1 MNKAKD
7 VFENSKR
14 SSNKYLVLLTDGE
27 DTQTSYSYDTY
38 IDYAVENDITTNT
51 IGLGDSIDTTL
62 LRKISNKTGGKYFN
76 AAQSNDLFKTFSEIK
91 QDTIDYKTD
100 SNNDGISDYYTKRIY
115 DGTLTLGTGVSL
127 KGINLSKKADYDG
140 DGILNGDEI
149 AIYEYKDRIYI
160 KVFSD
165 PASKDS
171 DHDGLLDGEERTVN
185 GKKVLPK
192 DPDPLKINGPEG
204 IWEAQ
209 YEQELSGN
217 IPHKLGDSYKLDWSW
232 KDIAASVG
240 SKLLNFKLDD
250 KKIALHSQVETWQKI
265 GGYNDLYDIIFR
277 VGTNDNMAKE
287 KFLFKDDENKEY
299 VLWTWRGDYLNLGSG
314 SEIGIY
320 EKPIDVPLT
329 GSKHWKAADFTLPMT
344 LNLYNYYDKDDI
356 ENIFCW
362 APDEEQWWITGFN
375 PDFGNPKVDDMVSLG
390 TIDFSGHEDMF
401 TSLKENVCK
410 NDKLK
415 DYMIFD
421 EDGHTIWLIWW
432 RK

>member
-1 MNKAKD
+1 MYLF
-7 VFENSKR
+7 VE
-14 SSNKYLVLLTDGE
+14 SS
-27 DTQTSYSYDTY
+27 
-38 IDYAVENDITTNT
+38 
-51 IGLGDSIDTTL
+51 
-62 LRKISNKTGGKYFN
+62 GKYFN

-277 VGTNDNMAKE
+277 VGTNGNMAKE

-314 SEIGIY
+314 AEIGIY

-375 PDFGNPKVDDMVSLG
+375 PDFGNPKVDDIVSLG

>member
-1 MNKAKD
+1 MLSRVQKVKAESLDDAINKA
-7 VFENSKR
+7 
-14 SSNKYLVLLTDGE
+14 
-27 DTQTSYSYDTY
+27 
-38 IDYAVENDITTNT
+38 
-51 IGLGDSIDTTL
+51 
-62 LRKISNKTGGKYFN
+62 
-76 AAQSNDLFKTFSEIK
+76 
-91 QDTIDYKTD
+91 
-100 SNNDGISDYYTKRIY
+100 
-115 DGTLTLGTGVSL
+115 TLTLGTGVSL

-250 KKIALHSQVETWQKI
+250 KKLHFI
-265 GGYNDLYDIIFR
+265 
-277 VGTNDNMAKE
+277 
-287 KFLFKDDENKEY
+287 
-299 VLWTWRGDYLNLGSG
+299 
-314 SEIGIY
+314 
-320 EKPIDVPLT
+320 
-329 GSKHWKAADFTLPMT
+329 H
-344 LNLYNYYDKDDI
+344 
-356 ENIFCW
+356 
-362 APDEEQWWITGFN
+362 
-375 PDFGNPKVDDMVSLG
+375 
-390 TIDFSGHEDMF
+390 
-401 TSLKENVCK
+401 
-410 NDKLK
+410 KLK
-415 DYMIFD
+415 LGKKLVDIMIFM
-421 EDGHTIWLIWW
+421 I
-432 RK
+432 

>member
-1 MNKAKD
+1 MNEAKD

-38 IDYAVENDITTNT
+38 IDYAVENDITTYT

-62 LRKISNKTGGKYFN
+62 LRKIANTTGGKYFN

-185 GKKVLPK
+185 GKKVALP
-192 DPDPLKINGPEG
+192 PLISCK
-204 IWEAQ
+204 
-209 YEQELSGN
+209 
-217 IPHKLGDSYKLDWSW
+217 
-232 KDIAASVG
+232 
-240 SKLLNFKLDD
+240 
-250 KKIALHSQVETWQKI
+250 
-265 GGYNDLYDIIFR
+265 
-277 VGTNDNMAKE
+277 
-287 KFLFKDDENKEY
+287 
-299 VLWTWRGDYLNLGSG
+299 YLMQRF
-314 SEIGIY
+314 
-320 EKPIDVPLT
+320 
-329 GSKHWKAADFTLPMT
+329 A
-344 LNLYNYYDKDDI
+344 
-356 ENIFCW
+356 
-362 APDEEQWWITGFN
+362 
-375 PDFGNPKVDDMVSLG
+375 
-390 TIDFSGHEDMF
+390 
-401 TSLKENVCK
+401 TSS
-410 NDKLK
+410 
-415 DYMIFD
+415 F
-421 EDGHTIWLIWW
+421 
-432 RK
+432 